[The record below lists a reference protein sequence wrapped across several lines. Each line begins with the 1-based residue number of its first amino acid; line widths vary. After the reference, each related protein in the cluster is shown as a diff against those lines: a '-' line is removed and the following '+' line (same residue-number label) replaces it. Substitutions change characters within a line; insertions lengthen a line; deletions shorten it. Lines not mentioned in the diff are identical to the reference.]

1 MADSVDK
8 NEELR
13 KAAAEGNVDVVKKL
27 LDEGVDINSCNEH
40 GMTPVM
46 AAVCCFKRE
55 AVDLLVRR
63 GADVNQKN
71 EHGRSAVFMADEAT
85 RKVIFNAIKEMKEK
99 QKSQTKEVV
108 QER

>member
-1 MADSVDK
+1 MTDSVDK

-13 KAAAEGNVDVVKKL
+13 KAAAEGNVDVIKKL
-27 LDEGVDINSCNEH
+27 LDEGMDVDSQNEY
-40 GMTPVM
+40 GMSPLM
-46 AAVCCFKRE
+46 AAVCRSQKE
-55 AVDLLVRR
+55 TVDFLIKH
-63 GADVNQKN
+63 GADVNLKN
-71 EHGRSAVFMADEAT
+71 VHGRSSVSMADEEM